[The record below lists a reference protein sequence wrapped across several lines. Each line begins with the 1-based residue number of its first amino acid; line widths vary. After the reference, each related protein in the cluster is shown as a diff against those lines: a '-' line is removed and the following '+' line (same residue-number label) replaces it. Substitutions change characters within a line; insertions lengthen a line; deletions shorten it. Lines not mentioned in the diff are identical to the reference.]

1 MFLCT
6 DYDVNQI
13 SNFFVVNNINR
24 TNWYIYN
31 NLFNVLIFGKIKY
44 IIKLTVKE
52 IQFIWYEFY
61 LS

>member
-13 SNFFVVNNINR
+13 SKFFVVNNINR